1 MSLGSQSDPWGS
13 TNEGSTSATVNVN
26 GQSSSQSN
34 HHQEDP
40 FTASPSRYSHTSTQ
54 PPMYSPPRGERIG
67 RSTDQN
73 GYSSFPRYNEE
84 DEDGATIGGSG
95 TGEASTSSYTGGG
108 YPSSGTG
115 RSSSSSDS
123 TLFNLPRYTTAQ
135 QLYNSM
141 ERIKVIQSDELQGN
155 FLTRHTVYKVIQEKK
170 GIEVLRRYSDWV
182 ALNDYLEG
190 KYAGRIR
197 LALPPKRVGSEF
209 HSHFLF
215 FLGSSPSPSPHFAAP
230 TIHSLCYQSFIK
242 TIPRL

>member
-13 TNEGSTSATVNVN
+13 TNEGSTSAASHTN

-34 HHQEDP
+34 HQEDP

-95 TGEASTSSYTGGG
+95 TREASTASYSGGG
-108 YPSSGTG
+108 GGFQAHTAG
-115 RSSSSSDS
+115 GSSSSSDS
-123 TLFNLPRYTTAQ
+123 TLFNLPQYTTAQ

-141 ERIKVIQSDELQGN
+141 EKIKVIQSDELQGN

-170 GIEVLRRYSDWV
+170 GIEVLRRYSDWI

-209 HSHFLF
+209 LSHFLF
-215 FLGSSPSPSPHFAAP
+215 LGFSSSSSSSPHFIAP
-230 TIHSLCYQSFIK
+230 TIHSLS
-242 TIPRL
+242 